1 MDEHDDIDSH
11 GWVWFLVCIGFRLW
25 FPGYNLD
32 KPKIFDCLI
41 MSVRRD
47 NVNLLVPIFLSI
59 IAGSATGLGGLIVL
73 RFGDISNR
81 RMGFLMGFAGGVM
94 LVVSFVELYA
104 EAASVLNPWQ
114 VTLAFAFG
122 TICMMAIDLTLPHIE
137 FGVWEE
143 GVNNRELFNSGVVI
157 AIGMSI
163 HNLPEGIVVSAGYSH
178 VPELGI
184 LVAIMICLHNIPEGI
199 ATVSPLIQSGVDKW
213 RAVGLA
219 TLSGLV
225 EAVGALIGVL
235 IISSIGVDI
244 VGWGLGFAAG
254 VMTYITIDEL
264 IPIAHE
270 YCSLDHKHMVSSGL
284 LIGMIFAMILGL
296 ILHV

>member
-1 MDEHDDIDSH
+1 M
-11 GWVWFLVCIGFRLW
+11 
-25 FPGYNLD
+25 
-32 KPKIFDCLI
+32 
-41 MSVRRD
+41 
-47 NVNLLVPIFLSI
+47 NLLIPIILSVL
-59 IAGSATGLGGLIVL
+59 AGSATGLGGLIVL
-73 RFGDISNR
+73 RFGEISNR
-81 RMGFLMGFAGGVM
+81 KLGFLMGFAGGVM
-94 LVVSFVELYA
+94 LVVSFVELYT
-104 EAASVLNPWQ
+104 EAANVLNPWQ
-114 VTLAFAFG
+114 VTLAFALG

-137 FGVWEE
+137 FGAWEE
-143 GVNNRELFNSGVVI
+143 GVNDRELFNSGLVI

-213 RAVGLA
+213 RAERLA

-235 IISSIGVDI
+235 VIASLGVSI

-254 VMTYITIDEL
+254 VMTYVTIDEL
-264 IPIAHE
+264 IPVAHD
-270 YCSLDHKHMVSSGL
+270 YCSLDHKHMVSTGL
-284 LIGMIFAMILGL
+284 LLGMIFAMILGL
-296 ILHV
+296 VLHV